1 MANLRCTDPLCKAL
15 QGRESGRRRALR
27 NRGFAVLLG
36 LACVAAG
43 GLARAEF
50 PDGKPVKIVVGFGP
64 GTGSDVQA
72 RALAE
77 AMSRELAAPV
87 IVENRPGAAGMLGAT
102 AVAAAAPDGYT
113 LAFGTT
119 TSMVTLP
126 LLSRNAKYDALRDF
140 APVAAL
146 GKAPFVVMVPNKP
159 DAPATLAD
167 LLGRAKLRQLNY
179 GSIGNGSFGHLAS
192 ARLLQAT
199 GNTAVH
205 VPYKSSPQEL
215 QDLAAG
221 NLDFAIDSTTAGLP
235 LVRNGLLRALAVTSA
250 ARLASMPEVPT
261 VAESIGQPFE
271 HTVWTG
277 LLAPART
284 PEAVVDRLSKAAA
297 AALRNPDL
305 QARNATME
313 LQPFALDATGFAAH
327 LRSELPAWRAF
338 FARSEIRIDE

>member
-1 MANLRCTDPLCKAL
+1 MAITATEAP
-15 QGRESGRRRALR
+15 GRTRARAL
-27 NRGFAVLLG
+27 VSLLLG
-36 LACVAAG
+36 VAGAFG
-43 GLARAEF
+43 SAVAHAEF
-50 PDGKPVKIVVGFGP
+50 PDGRPVKIVVGFGA

-72 RALAE
+72 RALADVM
-77 AMSRELAAPV
+77 ARELGAPV
-87 IVENRPGAAGMLGAT
+87 IVDNRPGAAGMLGAA
-102 AVAAAAPDGYT
+102 AVVSAAPDGYT

-140 APVAAL
+140 TPIATL
-146 GKAPFVVMVPNKP
+146 GKAPFVVMVANKP
-159 DAPATLAD
+159 TAPATLRE
-167 LLGRAKLRQLNY
+167 LLARAKAQQLNY
-179 GSIGNGSFGHLAS
+179 GSIGQGSFGHLATV
-192 ARLLQAT
+192 RVLQAT

-250 ARLASMPEVPT
+250 TRLASLPDVPT
-261 VAESIGQPFE
+261 VAESIGQDFE

-277 LLAPART
+277 LLAPAHT
-284 PEAVVDRLSKAAA
+284 PDAVVVRLSKATA
-297 AALRNPDL
+297 AALENRDL

-313 LQPFALDATGFAAH
+313 LQPFALDAAGFAAL
-327 LRSELPAWRAF
+327 LRTEVPAWQTFLSRNQ
-338 FARSEIRIDE
+338 IRIDE